1 MWNRIHPADQIS
13 FPEAYILPAERATVV
28 RHLQQQPDALFIMK
42 PVASSC
48 GRGIKIVHSGNFDA
62 IPKGK
67 KAILQRYVK
76 HPYLIY
82 NKKFDLRIYVLVT
95 SVDPLRVYMFEE
107 GLVRFS
113 TETYTLKNLK
123 NKRIHVTN
131 FSVHKHSAAFAQ
143 DVGEQEGVCGHKW
156 SLQAL
161 KIFLAKVRAIFL
173 PHKIRRVHRLLM
185 STRHN
190 RSTAK

>member
-1 MWNRIHPADQIS
+1 
-13 FPEAYILPAERATVV
+13 
-28 RHLQQQPDALFIMK
+28 MK

-62 IPKGK
+62 ISKGK

-76 HPYLIY
+76 HPYLIH

-123 NKRIHVTN
+123 NRRIHITN
-131 FSVHKHSAAFAQ
+131 FSVHKHTAAFAQ
-143 DVGEQEGVCGHKW
+143 DVGEQEGVSGHKW

-161 KIFLAKVRAIFL
+161 KTFLAKVSAAAA
-173 PHKIRRVHRLLM
+173 RRTVHQRCAHDDDDAFA
-185 STRHN
+185 TGTWR
-190 RSTAK
+190 